1 MKNDKYMIRRA
12 GTEDAKALADRAIQM
27 RTDHFP
33 EDLTEEFRRAA
44 ADDDA
49 VCFIK
54 SVDDKP
60 IAFAQCRLRRDYVEG
75 TGSSPRIS

>member
-12 GTEDAKALADRAIQM
+12 GTEDAEAPADRAIQM
-27 RTDHFP
+27 WTDHVA

-49 VCFIK
+49 V
-54 SVDDKP
+54 
-60 IAFAQCRLRRDYVEG
+60 
-75 TGSSPRIS
+75 